1 MIDTRELLEEREDL
15 KATILADF
23 NEKYPK
29 FKVEDFEDITK
40 RSGELE
46 YFDRDTLDDFK
57 EEWFDDLEV
66 IEEIN
71 GVESSVGSEFEYGVT
86 LIEEDEFEDYC
97 RELIEDCG
105 YISKDFP
112 SWIEIDWSR
121 TTDNIRIDY
130 SEVEYQ
136 GTTYLFRV

>member
-1 MIDTRELLEEREDL
+1 MINTRDLLEEREDL
-15 KATILADF
+15 KTTILFDF
-23 NEKYPK
+23 NEVFPQYGTDDFDSILFEEEEIQDWKELWSEELDTIERINS
-29 FKVEDFEDITK
+29 VEDA
-40 RSGELE
+40 
-46 YFDRDTLDDFK
+46 
-57 EEWFDDLEV
+57 
-66 IEEIN
+66 
-71 GVESSVGSEFEYGVT
+71 VGSEFEDGVT

-97 RELIEDCG
+97 RDLIEECG